1 MKGGDLV
8 EAQNR
13 FLTVTQL
20 NEYVKMLMDSNPVL
34 KNVWIK
40 GEISNFKNHY
50 STGHLYFSL
59 KDDGGILRAVM
70 FRSYA
75 QKVPFVPRDGMKVLV
90 HGRVSAFVRDGQYQI
105 YVDEMLPDGVGA
117 LHLAFEQL
125 KQKLAAQ
132 GLFDEARKKPLP
144 QYPMRIGIVTSPTGA
159 AIRDMLN
166 ILGRRFPCA
175 EIKLYPAQVQG
186 ADAPPQLIR
195 GIQYFNES
203 RSVDVIIIGR
213 GGGSIEDL
221 WAFNDEGLAL
231 CVAASHIPVIS
242 AVGHE
247 SDFTICDFV
256 ADKRAPTPSAAAE
269 LAVPDRSDL
278 LRGLNSV
285 SGKLASFVLQKIQA
299 NRNNLKYL
307 RESGVLSS
315 AAPLLNEK
323 RMGLLYAAR
332 RLDGEISNT
341 KNRANADVSAMAA
354 RLEALS
360 PLSVLARGY
369 SVVADTNGNA
379 IRSVSNVNVGDG
391 ITVRV
396 SDGTVRATVQSIQKE
411 SCENGK

>member
-1 MKGGDLV
+1 M

-278 LRGLNSV
+278 LRGLNGV

-341 KNRANADVSAMAA
+341 KNRANADISAMAA

-391 ITVRV
+391 INVRV

-411 SCENGK
+411 SCKNGK

>member
-1 MKGGDLV
+1 MKGGDRV
-8 EAQNR
+8 ENNNR
-13 FLTVTQL
+13 FLTVTQV

-34 KNVWIK
+34 KSVWIK

-59 KDDGGILRAVM
+59 KDDGGVLRAVM

-75 QKVPFVPRDGMKVLV
+75 QKIPFVPRDGMKVLI
-90 HGRVSAFVRDGQYQI
+90 HGKISAFVRDGQYQL
-105 YVDEMLPDGVGA
+105 YADEMLPDGVGA
-117 LHLAFEQL
+117 LYLAFEQL

-132 GLFDEARKKPLP
+132 GLFAEARKKPLP
-144 QYPMRIGIVTSPTGA
+144 KYPMRIGIVTSPTGA

-186 ADAPPQLIR
+186 PDAPPQLIK

-221 WAFNDEGLAL
+221 WAFNDENLAM
-231 CVAASHIPVIS
+231 CIAASEIPVIS

-269 LAVPDRSDL
+269 LAVPDRGEL
-278 LRGLNSV
+278 LHGLGGVN
-285 SGKLASFVLQKIQA
+285 GKLFAILSQRVSA

-307 RESGVLSS
+307 RESGVLSG

-323 RMGLLYAAR
+323 RMGLLYEAR
-332 RLDGEISNT
+332 RLDGEIQKT
-341 KNRANADVSAMAA
+341 VRGVSMELSSATA

-369 SVVADTNGNA
+369 GVATDASGNTV
-379 IRSVSNVNVGDG
+379 RSVCD
-391 ITVRV
+391 IKKDDRLALRV
-396 SDGTVRATVQSIQKE
+396 SDGTVLTTVQSIQKE
-411 SCENGK
+411 KSDDGK

>member
-278 LRGLNSV
+278 LRGLNGV